1 MRLPL
6 PRAGEGRGEGRALN
20 EQARMLR
27 RNQTEAEKRLWYRL
41 KNRGLGGWKF
51 RRQHAVGPYFADFAC
66 IEAALVVE
74 IDGGQHQ
81 ERTAQDRARTAFL
94 EENGYRVVRFWNND
108 VLNNTDAVLQS
119 ILDALRPSP
128 LPSPRKRG
136 EGEVGMGADE
146 PGGRAK

>member
-51 RRQHAVGPYFADFAC
+51 RRQHAIGPYFADFAC

-74 IDGGQHQ
+74 IDCGQHQ

-108 VLNNTDAVLQS
+108 VLNNTDGVLQS
-119 ILDALRPSP
+119 VLEALRPSP

-146 PGGRAK
+146 PWGRAK

>member
-1 MRLPL
+1 MSER
-6 PRAGEGRGEGRALN
+6 
-20 EQARMLR
+20 ARMLR

-81 ERTAQDRARTAFL
+81 GRREQDDVRTAFL
-94 EENGYRVVRFWNND
+94 EGAGYRVLRFWNND
-108 VLNNTDAVLQS
+108 VLSNTDGVLQS
-119 ILDALRPSP
+119 VLEALSPSP
-128 LPSPRKRG
+128 LPSPRSRG
-136 EGEVGMGADE
+136 EGVGARGTAE
-146 PGGRAK
+146 RGNETK

>member
-1 MRLPL
+1 MNE
-6 PRAGEGRGEGRALN
+6 RARI
-20 EQARMLR
+20 LR
-27 RNQTEAEKRLWYRL
+27 QNQTEAEKRLWYRL

-51 RRQHAVGPYFADFAC
+51 RRQHAIGPYFADFAC

-81 ERTAQDRARTAFL
+81 GRREQDDVRTAFL
-94 EENGYRVVRFWNND
+94 EGAGYRVLRFWNND
-108 VLNNTDAVLQS
+108 VLSNTDGVLQS
-119 ILDALRPSP
+119 VLEALRPSP
-128 LPSPRKRG
+128 LPSPRSRG